1 MLGQNNFFG
10 LIEKMPPVAVTGGDA
25 KAGRRGWS
33 WLERREANP
42 LAANWNRRRI
52 KVVFFQG
59 VKLPGV
65 NWGKIGVTICR
76 VRGAKPR
83 AEMGFKR
90 GNLLE
95 EAAMTGN
102 SRTGEE
108 DIRLDDFH
116 N

>member
-10 LIEKMPPVAVTGGDA
+10 LIEKMHPVAVTGGDA